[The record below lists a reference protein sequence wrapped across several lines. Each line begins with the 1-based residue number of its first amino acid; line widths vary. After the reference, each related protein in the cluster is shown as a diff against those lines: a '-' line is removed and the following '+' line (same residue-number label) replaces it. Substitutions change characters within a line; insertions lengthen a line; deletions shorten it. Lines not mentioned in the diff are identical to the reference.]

1 MPPAFTISI
10 AVDPRCKF
18 CLQLFINSDTLHR
31 LLNFQTLLNESRLV
45 YMSTRI
51 DIPIGASASETITV
65 TRELTV
71 AHVIPNMPE
80 VYGTPFMIYLMEH
93 AAAKTIEPFLS
104 PGWASVG
111 LQINIRHMAATPV
124 GFLVTATATVLS
136 LSKHLVTFS
145 VKAHDGVDLIGEG
158 VHERAIV
165 ELARF
170 NAKVHAKKTA
180 E

>member
-1 MPPAFTISI
+1 
-10 AVDPRCKF
+10 
-18 CLQLFINSDTLHR
+18 
-31 LLNFQTLLNESRLV
+31 
-45 YMSTRI
+45 MSLRF
-51 DIPIGASASETITV
+51 DIPIGTSASETVTV

-71 AHVIPNMPE
+71 AHLIPNMPE

-93 AAAKTIEPFLS
+93 AAAKAITPFLS

-111 LQINIRHMAATPV
+111 LQINVRHVAATPV

-136 LSKHLVTFS
+136 VSSHLVTFS

-165 ELARF
+165 DLSRF
-170 NAKVHAKKTA
+170 NAKVLAKKA
-180 E
+180 VE